1 MKKAIIV
8 LGTIL
13 SFAVPT
19 YAFANKAGCEARAV
33 DKDGKPLS
41 GAAKDAFVK
50 KCLEYKGKV
59 DNCDAV
65 AVNNADNQLY
75 GISSATSIEKCK
87 AASKN
92 K

>member
-1 MKKAIIV
+1 MKKVIIV

-13 SFAVPT
+13 TFAVPT
-19 YAFANKAGCEARAV
+19 YAFANQAGCEARAV

-41 GAAKDAFVK
+41 GVAKDNFVK
-50 KCLEYKGKV
+50 KCLAYKGKV

-75 GISSATSIEKCK
+75 GIASATSIEKCK
-87 AASKN
+87 AASKS